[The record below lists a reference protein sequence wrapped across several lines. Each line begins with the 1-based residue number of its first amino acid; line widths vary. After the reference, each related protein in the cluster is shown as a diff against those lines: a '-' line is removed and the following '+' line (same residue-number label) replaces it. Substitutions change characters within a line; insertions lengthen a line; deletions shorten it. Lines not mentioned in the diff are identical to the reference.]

1 MSDLVRAFPHTR
13 LKFLKEGTA
22 VSGTSPRPSP
32 RSVGN
37 SGSRD
42 GHGGGLKSSLSNVT
56 SSWQANREARK
67 AEDLPDLPNVLSF
80 VLQVDP
86 KSFDAD
92 VLKSFGIEVILE
104 LEDGYIL
111 GASVDADLT
120 QLQQKIAQF
129 IADERGG
136 GRIAEIWKILE
147 GQFGRLEY
155 ILSPDLLANWDA
167 IDIERIY
174 SIDFSIACVGINP
187 KFSDFPIEKEGD
199 DPERFANRVARWSD
213 KREQTL
219 QTWDDLQW
227 EREVEFKKF
236 VADCGGII
244 IQEGSYDDRSHF
256 NLLPD
261 SFSCRVEI
269 SGKGLKDIALNYP
282 YVFDISE
289 PEQFAEVE
297 SFSDEQPIA
306 LPGFTLEPPSADA
319 PKVCVID
326 SGLQENHPLLKAAID
341 AVNSRSW
348 VLSQKDITADY
359 VKDGGHGTRV
369 AGALLYPQGIPKTS
383 QEKAICWIQ
392 NARILGENKKTSDKL
407 HLPDVLTDIVAI
419 YHKQT
424 RTRIF
429 NHSVTGSSPCRTIYM
444 SAWAATIDYLSWQ
457 NDVLFIVAAGNIP
470 IKRIDGLSL
479 ARKTLD
485 EHSEAGRVYP
495 DYLLQPSARIANPAQ
510 SFQALT
516 VGSIAHTTYNKE
528 FKRSVAQANH
538 PSAFS
543 CTGYGIWDSIKPD
556 VVEYGGDLAIDSDTE
571 PNFSTPA
578 AICPEL
584 VRTTEGGAPAVASDS
599 IGTSFAAPKVA
610 HIAAALEATFP
621 QASCLLYRAL
631 IVQSARLPE
640 WTDDPTVNLS
650 DAIRMMGYGL
660 PSLARAI
667 GNADH
672 RITLITQEDKL
683 IQAKQAHIYQVGIPP
698 ELQSPAEDFD
708 IRVEITLSYKAEPRR
723 TRRSKRKY
731 LSTWLHW
738 ECSHKRESS
747 DAFLARVLR
756 DQDTPNSEA
765 ENDGLFSW
773 TLGQHKHHGN
783 RVKDTSR
790 SVGTIQK
797 DWTIVKSFNL
807 REKFCIAV
815 VAHQGWNN
823 DPTAQIPYALTIS
836 FEVVGAEIP
845 IYGPFVEAQVN
856 LIEPPINV
864 QAQQSVTV

>member
-1 MSDLVRAFPHTR
+1 MSDLARTFPHTR

-22 VSGTSPRPSP
+22 VSGKSPRPSL
-32 RSVGN
+32 RSTGN

-42 GHGGGLKSSLSNVT
+42 GHGSSLKSSLSDIT
-56 SSWQANREARK
+56 SSWQTTRETRK
-67 AEDLPDLPNVLSF
+67 EEELPDLPNALSL

-92 VLKSFGIEVILE
+92 MLKSFGIEVILE

-111 GASVDADLT
+111 GASVDTDLT

-129 IADERGG
+129 VANERGG
-136 GRIAEIWKILE
+136 GKIAEIWKILE

-167 IDIERIY
+167 IDIERLY
-174 SIDFSIACVGINP
+174 SIDFGIACVGINP

-199 DPERFANRVARWSD
+199 DPERFATRVARWSD
-213 KREQTL
+213 KRDQTL
-219 QTWDDLQW
+219 QQWDDLQW
-227 EREVEFKKF
+227 EREVDFKKF

-244 IQEGSYDDRSHF
+244 LQEGSYDDRSHF

-261 SFSCRVEI
+261 SFSCQVEI

-289 PEQFAEVE
+289 PEQFANFNTQSTDLPDALFSFVLE
-297 SFSDEQPIA
+297 SPA
-306 LPGFTLEPPSADA
+306 ADA
-319 PKVCVID
+319 PKICIID
-326 SGLQENHPLLKAAID
+326 SGIQENHPLLKAAVD
-341 AVNSRSW
+341 HGNSRSW
-348 VLSQKDITADY
+348 VPSQSDLTADK
-359 VKDGGHGTRV
+359 VQGGGHGTRV
-369 AGALLYPQGIPKTS
+369 AGAFLYPQGIPLTPK
-383 QEKAICWIQ
+383 QKAIGWIQ
-392 NARILGENKKTSDKL
+392 NARVLDNQCQLSRKL
-407 HLPDVLTDIVAI
+407 RVPETLTDIVTF
-419 YHKQT
+419 YHGQT
-424 RTRIF
+424 GTRLF
-429 NHSVTGSSPCRTIYM
+429 NHSIASLSPCRITYM

-457 NDVLFIVAAGNIP
+457 NDILFIVAAGNI
-470 IKRIDGLSL
+470 RVNRVAGLSPS
-479 ARKTLD
+479 RRTL
-485 EHSEAGRVYP
+485 EEYSQAGIAYP
-495 DYLLQPSARIANPAQ
+495 DYLLKASARISNPAQ

-528 FKRSVAQANH
+528 FKRSVAEADH

-556 VVEYGGDLAIDSDTE
+556 VVEYGGDFAIDSDTE
-571 PNFSTPA
+571 PNFSTPEE
-578 AICPEL
+578 ICPEL

-640 WTDDPTVNLS
+640 WTDDPAVNLS

-660 PSLARAI
+660 PNLARAI
-667 GNADH
+667 GNADD
-672 RITLITQEDKL
+672 RITLITQEEKF

-698 ELQSPAEDFD
+698 ELQSPAENFD

-723 TRRSKRKY
+723 TRRNKRKY

-738 ECSHKRESS
+738 ECSHKGELP
-747 DAFLARVLR
+747 DVFLTRVLKNHETSG
-756 DQDTPNSEA
+756 DNSDD
-765 ENDGLFSW
+765 DGLFSW
-773 TLGQHKHHGN
+773 TLGQQKNHGN
-783 RVKDTSR
+783 KVKDTSR

-797 DWTIVKSFNL
+797 DWATIKSFDL
-807 REKFCIAV
+807 RGKFCIAI

-823 DPTAQIPYALTIS
+823 DPTARVPYALTVS

-856 LIEPPINV
+856 LIEPSINV
-864 QAQQSVTV
+864 QTQQSVTV

>member
-1 MSDLVRAFPHTR
+1 MSDLARTFPHTR

-37 SGSRD
+37 SSSRD
-42 GHGGGLKSSLSNVT
+42 GHGGSLKSSLSDIT
-56 SSWQANREARK
+56 SSWQANRETRK
-67 AEDLPDLPNVLSF
+67 AEELPDLPNALSL

-111 GASVDADLT
+111 GASVDTDLT
-120 QLQQKIAQF
+120 QLQQKITQF

-147 GQFGRLEY
+147 GQFGRLEH

-167 IDIERIY
+167 INSEQLYAVDV
-174 SIDFSIACVGINP
+174 SIACVGINP
-187 KFSDFPIEKEGD
+187 KFAEFPVEPEGGN
-199 DPERFANRVARWSD
+199 PERFALRVARWSD
-213 KREQTL
+213 KRTQKL
-219 QTWDDLQW
+219 QEWDDLLDK
-227 EREVEFKKF
+227 RETDFRNF
-236 VADCGGII
+236 VSACGGSIP
-244 IQEGSYDDRSHF
+244 QGTMYDDRSHL

-282 YVFDISE
+282 YAFDISE
-289 PEQFAEVE
+289 PEQFANLDAQ
-297 SFSDEQPIA
+297 STD
-306 LPGFTLEPPSADA
+306 LPDPPPSFVLQPPAAAA
-319 PKVCVID
+319 PKICIID
-326 SGLQENHPLLKAAID
+326 SGIQENHPLLKAAVD
-341 AVNSRSW
+341 HENSRSW
-348 VLSQKDITADY
+348 VPGQSSVTADE
-359 VKDGGHGTRV
+359 VQGGGHGTRV
-369 AGALLYPQGIPKTS
+369 AGALLYPQGIPQS
-383 QEKAICWIQ
+383 ANEKAICWLQ
-392 NARILGENKKTSDKL
+392 NARVLDRDRQLSDKL
-407 HLPDVLTDIVAI
+407 HVPDVLTDIIDI
-419 YHKQT
+419 YHKNT
-424 RTRIF
+424 GTRIF
-429 NHSVTGSSPCRTIYM
+429 NHSITGSSPCRIIYM

-470 IKRIDGLSL
+470 VKRLDGLSL

-485 EHSEAGRVYP
+485 EHSEAGRAYP
-495 DYLLQPSARIANPAQ
+495 EYLLQASARIANPAQ

-528 FKRSVAQANH
+528 FKRSVAEANH

-556 VVEYGGDLAIDSDTE
+556 VVEYGGDFAIDSDTE

-640 WTDDPTVNLS
+640 WTDNPAVNLS

-660 PSLARAI
+660 PNLARAI
-667 GNADH
+667 GNTDD
-672 RITLITQEDKL
+672 RITLITQEEKF
-683 IQAKQAHIYQVGIPP
+683 IHARQAHIYQVGIPP
-698 ELQSPAEDFD
+698 ELQSPAENFD

-738 ECSHKRESS
+738 ECSHKRESP
-747 DAFLARVLR
+747 DALLARVLK
-756 DQDTPNSEA
+756 DHDTSDDEA

-773 TLGQHKHHGN
+773 TLGQRKNHGN
-783 RVKDTSR
+783 QVKDTSR

-797 DWTIVKSFNL
+797 DWTTIKSFNL

-823 DPTAQIPYALTIS
+823 DPTAQVPYALTVS
-836 FEVVGAEIP
+836 FEAKIP
-845 IYGPFVEAQVN
+845 IYGPFVEAQVD

-864 QAQQSVTV
+864 QVQQSVTI